1 MKLTL
6 IGGGGVR
13 SPLFV
18 MSLLRWN
25 ARIGV
30 DELCLMDIDAHKLEL
45 FGALCRAVVQR
56 TGSPLRLTTTTDA
69 RRALTGAQHVVTTMR
84 VGFEQ
89 GRALDERI
97 ALRHGVLGQETT
109 GPGGFAMALRSVPA
123 ILDYA
128 RLLKEVSPAAWMYN
142 FTNPA
147 GLVAQALREAGF
159 DRAIGIC
166 DGANAG
172 QGALAAWAGVPIE
185 RIRAEVFGLNHL
197 SWCRHAWLEG
207 ADLLPKALAHDDFL
221 RQWQSVFEPALVRQ
235 MGMHLNEYLYYYHYA
250 EQAVSALTGEGQ
262 TRGEEILGLNQRLI
276 AQLETLDIER
286 DPEKALR
293 AFFGYEHRR
302 GATYMHYAHAGH
314 PTIAEA
320 NRQSQ
325 EFDADIPE
333 QAGEGYAGVA
343 LSIVEALEQGGPLYT
358 ALNVANAGAIAGMAD
373 DDVVEVSCQVDSNG
387 VKPLPIGEV
396 PSFQLNLMRTV
407 KLYERLTVRAIR
419 ERSRPLA
426 IAALMAHPLV
436 LSYSRAR
443 ALVDDYLKAHAAYVG
458 DWSN

>member
-56 TGSPLRLTTTTDA
+56 AASPVRLTTTTDA
-69 RRALTGAQHVVTTMR
+69 RAALAGAKHVVTTIR

-97 ALRHGVLGQETT
+97 ALKHGVLGQETT
-109 GPGGFAMALRSVPA
+109 GPGGFAMALRSIPT
-123 ILDYA
+123 ILAYA
-128 RLLKEVSPAAWMYN
+128 RLLEEVSPGAWMYN

-159 DRAIGIC
+159 ERTIGIC

-172 QGALAAWAGVPIE
+172 QGALAAWAGVDVQQ
-185 RIRAEVFGLNHL
+185 IRAEVFGLNHL
-197 SWCRHAWLEG
+197 SWCRHAWREG
-207 ADLLPKALAHDDFL
+207 EDLLLNALADDGFL
-221 RQWQSVFEPALVRQ
+221 RQRQGLFEPALVRQ
-235 MGMHLNEYLYYYHYA
+235 TGMYLNEYLYYYHYA
-250 EQAVSALTGEGQ
+250 EQAVAALTGEGQ
-262 TRGEEILGLNQRLI
+262 TRGEEIVGLNQRLI
-276 AQLETLDIER
+276 TQLEALGVER
-286 DPEKALR
+286 HPDKALR
-293 AFFGYEHRR
+293 TFFGYEKRR
-302 GATYMHYAHAGH
+302 GATYMHYAHAGS

-320 NRQSQ
+320 NRQL
-325 EFDADIPE
+325 EDFDADIPE
-333 QAGEGYAGVA
+333 RAGEGYAGVA
-343 LSIVEALEQGGPLYT
+343 LSIVEALEHGGPLYT
-358 ALNVANAGAIAGMAD
+358 ALNVANGHAITGMAE
-373 DDVVEVSCQVDSNG
+373 DDVVEVSCRVDSSG
-387 VKPLPIGEV
+387 VHPLPIGDIPV
-396 PSFQLNLMRTV
+396 FQLNLMRTV

-419 ERSRPLA
+419 ERSRQLA
-426 IAALMAHPLV
+426 IEALMVHPLV

-443 ALVDDYLKAHAAYVG
+443 ALVDDYLTAHASYVG
-458 DWSN
+458 HWKS